1 MEGNEIEGKY
11 ACRGEEDEANDE
23 DNVNSSGGSN
33 GGGGSSNNDNG
44 NAAGSLSANLVALAA
59 VGVVAVFSQL

>member
-1 MEGNEIEGKY
+1 MEGNEIKGEY
-11 ACRGEEDEANDE
+11 ACRGEEDEANNE

-44 NAAGSLSANLVALAA
+44 SAAGSLSANLVALVA
-59 VGVVAVFSQL
+59 VGAVAIFSQL